1 MPRPNNVGV
10 GTALLIFNRDR
21 KVLLGKRK
29 GAHRAGCWAP
39 PGGWLDRPDVST
51 EEAVIRETFEETGLV
66 VRFAERFFWTT
77 EDQPE
82 LGARTV
88 TLYHLARP
96 HDWSGTPEVREPNKC
111 DEWRWF
117 ALDDLPGP
125 MFPGVGEALDEYR
138 ERGN

>member
-1 MPRPNNVGV
+1 M
-10 GTALLIFNRDR
+10 
-21 KVLLGKRK
+21 
-29 GAHRAGCWAP
+29 
-39 PGGWLDRPDVST
+39 
-51 EEAVIRETFEETGLV
+51 

-117 ALDDLPGP
+117 ALDELPSP